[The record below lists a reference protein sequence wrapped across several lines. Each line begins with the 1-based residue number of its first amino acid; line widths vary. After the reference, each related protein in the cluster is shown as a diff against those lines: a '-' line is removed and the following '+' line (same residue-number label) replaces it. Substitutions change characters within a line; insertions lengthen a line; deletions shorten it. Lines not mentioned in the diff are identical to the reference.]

1 MSAPTVSSISADKVF
16 DRAMGHGC
24 ATSGGRGT
32 RKYALQMTRRDRE
45 RLESATKLAEVAE
58 KKKVASSKLKVSE
71 LMHAADA
78 GELDWM

>member
-1 MSAPTVSSISADKVF
+1 
-16 DRAMGHGC
+16 
-24 ATSGGRGT
+24 
-32 RKYALQMTRRDRE
+32 MTRRDRE